1 MLVLVAG
8 LFTMLKQEGVRGLWR
23 GNSAAVLRIIP
34 SMAIQLVCFSYL
46 KDFATRP
53 LESSEEGEHAYPKPL
68 SAGMTMVI
76 AAAAGVSSQAATHPL
91 DLLYDVVL
99 RGILSCLEQ
108 QPKNQYSFIV
118 GTGRKCADYRRFRTR
133 IRTKSRS
140 LH

>member
-68 SAGMTMVI
+68 SAGMTMAI

-91 DLLYDVVL
+91 DLLRAHL
-99 RGILSCLEQ
+99 GC
-108 QPKNQYSFIV
+108 
-118 GTGRKCADYRRFRTR
+118 
-133 IRTKSRS
+133 
-140 LH
+140 